1 MLARLVGEI
10 QAACRE
16 SGARIVLHVGRDPP
30 DLKQLSYLPAEAEE
44 SGRLRVVRHDVP
56 GHTLGA
62 GLKAAGL
69 LRKTVLGDLLGHSYQ
84 LPAAGEEPE
93 ATGFLLEGHPDSG
106 HNGVYKLQTEHKG
119 RDGVYQHDLDTEG
132 WPVGAYS
139 VRVVTEAGQAQG
151 RDDAASVLASE
162 VWIDGGGMNAPF
174 SGSRPAS
181 TLRK

>member
-1 MLARLVGEI
+1 MGAI

-84 LPAAGEEPE
+84 LPAAGETC
-93 ATGFLLEGHPDSG
+93 A
-106 HNGVYKLQTEHKG
+106 
-119 RDGVYQHDLDTEG
+119 
-132 WPVGAYS
+132 
-139 VRVVTEAGQAQG
+139 
-151 RDDAASVLASE
+151 
-162 VWIDGGGMNAPF
+162 
-174 SGSRPAS
+174 
-181 TLRK
+181 

>member
-1 MLARLVGEI
+1 MGATGALRFARLATVAVVALVPQIDLRDFEYAGRADFTDERKARLVEEI

-69 LRKTVLGDLLGHSYQ
+69 
-84 LPAAGEEPE
+84 
-93 ATGFLLEGHPDSG
+93 
-106 HNGVYKLQTEHKG
+106 
-119 RDGVYQHDLDTEG
+119 
-132 WPVGAYS
+132 
-139 VRVVTEAGQAQG
+139 
-151 RDDAASVLASE
+151 
-162 VWIDGGGMNAPF
+162 
-174 SGSRPAS
+174 
-181 TLRK
+181 

>member
-1 MLARLVGEI
+1 MGATGALRFARLATEAVVALVPQIDLRDFEYAGRADFTPERKARLVGEI

-84 LPAAGEEPE
+84 LPAAGETC
-93 ATGFLLEGHPDSG
+93 A
-106 HNGVYKLQTEHKG
+106 
-119 RDGVYQHDLDTEG
+119 
-132 WPVGAYS
+132 
-139 VRVVTEAGQAQG
+139 
-151 RDDAASVLASE
+151 
-162 VWIDGGGMNAPF
+162 
-174 SGSRPAS
+174 
-181 TLRK
+181 